1 MAASNIRQ
9 YDNPIDGLNPTDR
22 GVQSSVDLGRHVE
35 RAFSIAGNSLGNAV
49 AQTGAAYDK
58 IKTQQDIST
67 GLAQKAQILDNLT
80 TASDVAMNSAD
91 PNDHT
96 AAEKWRSEQMTPLLD
111 SWVSGFSTQE
121 SRLWATEQAAQIGQ
135 HLYEKTAAD
144 QSRNAGVAAV
154 QNYSDTLKGL
164 SNTVLQDPSAL
175 PMALRAHEEGTEAL
189 IRTNPFITSQQAAQL
204 REQAQKDRVTIGM
217 AAFHGS
223 ALTNPTAAMQDL
235 QDGKYNGVL
244 GAEDQVHAF
253 GFAQQIHRE
262 NLADARSAQAMS
274 KQQAETAFDARMS
287 AVYGTMFKSDGSTV
301 LPPGGNT
308 ALVQM
313 SQMPY
318 AKPGDIK
325 ALGDAMKTAAEAQLN
340 GTFQASNAGTWTQLA
355 DRIGKPI
362 SAPDA
367 LTHAMVDQA
376 YAAKQLSEHDWRF
389 LHQAVETAKNDP
401 ATTAAMTQ
409 LNQAL
414 GRSKAL
420 VVKSDIYGGTLDQ
433 TGQERFNELHFDT
446 FTRFQQLQAQGKTA
460 TEAATILE
468 DPRDPRGITAMLP
481 HYMTDNKAGL
491 AALRSKVT
499 VGGAAALPTTSA
511 APLTAARKQG
521 ESAADYLKR
530 TGG

>member
-1 MAASNIRQ
+1 MPSNIRQ
-9 YDNPIDGLNPTDR
+9 YDNPIDGLSPTDR

-49 AQTGAAYDK
+49 TAVGDTYDK

-96 AAEKWRSEQMTPLLD
+96 AAEKWRTEQMEPLLD
-111 SWVSGFSTQE
+111 GWISGFSTQE
-121 SRLWATEQAAQIGQ
+121 SRLWATEQAGQIRQ
-135 HLYEKTAAD
+135 HLYEKTASD

-154 QNYSDTLKGL
+154 QNYSNTLKGL

-175 PMALRAHEEGTEAL
+175 PMALRAHEDGTEAL
-189 IRTNPFITSQQAAQL
+189 IKTNPFITNEMAAKL
-204 REQAQKDRVTIGM
+204 REQSDKDRVTIGE

-223 ALTNPTAAMQDL
+223 ALTNPLAAMQDL
-235 QDGKYNGVL
+235 QNGKYEGVL
-244 GAEDQVHAF
+244 GAEDQVRMF
-253 GFAQQIHRE
+253 GFAQQVHRE
-262 NLADARSAQAMS
+262 QLADQRSALAMG
-274 KQQAETAFDARMS
+274 KEQAETKNEALLSGEYAK
-287 AVYGTMFKSDGSTV
+287 MFKPDGSTV
-301 LPPGGNT
+301 IPQGAN
-308 ALVQM
+308 ARLVQL
-313 SQMPY
+313 STMPFMK
-318 AKPGDIK
+318 ADAIK
-325 ALGDAMKTAAEAQLN
+325 ALGDAYKTAAENKIN
-340 GTFQASNAGTWTQLA
+340 GTFQQTNNGVWTQLA
-355 DRIGKPI
+355 SRIGQPV

-367 LTHAMVDQA
+367 LTHSMVDQA
-376 YAAKQLSEHDWRF
+376 YAAHQLSEHDWRF

-414 GRSKAL
+414 DRSKAL

-433 TGQERFNELHFDT
+433 TGQERYNELHFDT
-446 FTRFQQLQAQGKTA
+446 FTRFQQLQSQGIGA
-460 TEAATILE
+460 TEAARIMA

-499 VGGAAALPTTSA
+499 VGGAAAMPSISA
-511 APLTAARKQG
+511 PPLTAGRKAG
-521 ESAADYLKR
+521 ESASDYLKR